1 MKTLN
6 PQLIFKR
13 SAIVLALAAFQTGV
27 LAADEEETA
36 LTQPT
41 NTLELGVV
49 HTSQDSSK
57 FGEYN
62 GLSKSGPHLIGNIL
76 LKGGDGFSNN
86 EKGGIRR
93 WTINGENL
101 GLTNRSLNLSV
112 GDQGDWTLGS
122 KFDELHHN
130 LSDTYQTPYS
140 GAMGGNQFFLNK
152 NTADTTVLSSLPALT
167 TMGIEN
173 IRKNSN
179 LFGAKVIDHFWDINF
194 DYNHLEQTG
203 AKLMGFGSAKNG
215 NEKGQGVSI
224 LPNPTNSKTDTLNL
238 GLNYRLDDKFFT
250 LAYFGSFY
258 RDKVDRVTFSTYN
271 GANDTQNMSTMP
283 NNNFNQ
289 LLLNGGMKVSPKT
302 KLTSS
307 VSYGLNTQSDPFVVD
322 AFSMVNPNLAAL
334 PRQSL
339 GGVVETYHADLK
351 LSNQFSNDM
360 NITAGFRLDE
370 RNNKTPSSMYNFH
383 SIDGGNDANYPNT
396 PISNKKGSVD
406 LASDYRINKGEYVR
420 VAFNHENIDRWCN
433 NYATGVG
440 YPAGSNCVTAK
451 QSKEDKIDATYRF
464 NDGDGLSYKLGAGY
478 AAKQAT
484 FDPNAIA
491 AFIGQLGSY
500 NYTSTFNNTASLY
513 TKGLNGGDFPGFYP
527 FFDASRKQQFVKAGT
542 NWEANQ
548 HLTFGVSGKISK
560 DAYNDS
566 TYGVLGGNAFSI
578 NLDSAYNYS
587 ESGQFNVYLSH
598 QRRSRDMTDYF
609 YSYRAVSSTNP
620 TAYLGGRGSWSN
632 TLTDA
637 DDSMGIGFK
646 QANLM
651 AGRLEVSGDY
661 AYTVS
666 TSTYSTV
673 VGSDYVSYA
682 SAAAQASN
690 SSTSCSLGSVLS
702 CGALPDIRTVIGQL
716 KLAGVYT
723 VDKET
728 KVSVRYMYS
737 KLNTVDYYYN
747 GLQSGMTPTTLMPTN
762 QQPGNYSINL
772 IALSLIHQFN

>member
-1 MKTLN
+1 MN
-6 PQLIFKR
+6 PVYSKKIFKG
-13 SAIVLALAAFQTGV
+13 SAIVLAIVAFQSGV
-27 LAADEEETA
+27 LAADEEEIA

-41 NTLELGVV
+41 NTVEIGVIN
-49 HTSQDSSK
+49 TSQDASK

-62 GLSKSGPHLIGNIL
+62 GLNKSGPHMLGNINI
-76 LKGGDGFSNN
+76 KGGNGFANN
-86 EKGGIRR
+86 ETGGLRR

-101 GLTNRSLNLSV
+101 GLSNRSLNLSI
-112 GDQGDWTLGS
+112 GDQGDWTFGS

-130 LSDTYQTPYS
+130 LSNTYQTPYS
-140 GAMGGNQFFLNK
+140 GSMGGNQFYLNK
-152 NTADTTVLSSLPALT
+152 NTPDTTALSSLPALT

-179 LFGAKVIDHFWDINF
+179 IYGSKVIDHFWDINF
-194 DYNHLEQTG
+194 DYNHLEQSG

-224 LPNPTNSKTDTLNL
+224 LPNPTNSRTDTLNL
-238 GLNYRLDDKFFT
+238 GLNYKLDDKFLTF
-250 LAYFGSFY
+250 AYFGSFY
-258 RDKVDRVTFSTYN
+258 RDNVDRVTFSTFN

-283 NNNFNQ
+283 SNNFNQ
-289 LLLNGGMKVSPKT
+289 LLLNGGMKLSPKT

-307 VSYGLNTQSDPFVVD
+307 LSYGYNTQNDPFVVD
-322 AFSMVNPNLAAL
+322 SFSMVNPNLAAL

-351 LSNQFSNDM
+351 LSHQYANDLNM
-360 NITAGFRLDE
+360 TGGFRLDE

-396 PISNKKGSVD
+396 PISNKKESVD
-406 LASDYRINKGEYVR
+406 LASDYRVSKGEYVR
-420 VAFNHENIDRWCN
+420 VAFNHESVERWCN

-440 YPAGSNCVTAK
+440 YPAGTNCVTAK

-464 NDGDGLSYKLGAGY
+464 NDGDAMSYKVGVGY
-478 AAKQAT
+478 SAKQAT

-500 NYTSTFNNTASLY
+500 NYTSTFNNSAALY

-542 NWEANQ
+542 HWEANQ
-548 HLTFGVSGKISK
+548 NLTFGLSGKISR

-566 TYGVLGGNAFSI
+566 TYGVLGGNSLSI

-598 QRRSRDMTDYF
+598 QRRSRDMTDYY

-632 TLTDA
+632 ALSDTDE
-637 DDSMGIGFK
+637 SLGIGFK
-646 QANLM
+646 QANLL
-651 AGRLEVSGDY
+651 AGRLELSGDF
-661 AYTVS
+661 AYTIS

-673 VGSDYVSYA
+673 AGNDYVSFA
-682 SAAAQASN
+682 SAAAQASHTN
-690 SSTSCSLGSVLS
+690 TSCALPSVLS
-702 CGALPDIRTVIGQL
+702 CGTLPDIRTVIGQL
-716 KLAGVYT
+716 KLTGAYT

-737 KLNTVDYYYN
+737 KLNNVDSYYN
-747 GLQSGMTPTTLMPTN
+747 GLQTGMTPTTLMPTN

-772 IALSLIHQFN
+772 IALSLIHNFN